1 MSYKDLEIWQLSR
14 EVSVAIHKMSLDLPS
29 FELYETGKQI
39 RRSSKSVR
47 SNIVEGY
54 GRRIYFD
61 EYIRFLIMAQASND
75 ETRDHLDMLFETGSL
90 KDKELY
96 DEIMRNILILG
107 KKLTNYIRY
116 LRNKKKKNSEND

>member
-61 EYIRFLIMAQASND
+61 EYIRVLIMAQASND